1 MSELLIAFEPDTR
14 AAARERAARP
24 KLQPARVART
34 LALAHALQRRVDC
47 GEFEDYADMARA
59 FGFSRTRITQMMN
72 LTVLAPDIQEE
83 ILFLEFPPGE
93 QPLTEEAIHL
103 NVLPEMNWAEQRRRW
118 AALRKV
124 SAPSA

>member
-24 KLQPARVART
+24 KLQPARV
-34 LALAHALQRRVDC
+34 AHALQRRVDC